1 MIEDNMEVLLDY
13 LKKSKE
19 YMLFLYLISEELSL
33 ALKLVGLKKS
43 GDLRESISYNDFKG
57 NTYEKLKKYFKNN
70 RGYIREYPIF
80 LKLKYMSLFN
90 EQFLLKKIEKLLKV
104 EFLIK
109 NGGIEENI
117 GIEKFIIDFKRG

>member
-1 MIEDNMEVLLDY
+1 
-13 LKKSKE
+13 
-19 YMLFLYLISEELSL
+19 MLFLYLISEELNM

-43 GDLRESISYNDFKG
+43 GDLRENISYNDFKG
-57 NTYEKLKKYFKNN
+57 NTYEKLKKYFKNS

-90 EQFLLKKIEKLLKV
+90 EEFLLKKIEKLLMI

-109 NGGIEENI
+109 NGGIEESI
-117 GIEKFIIDFKRG
+117 GIEKFIIEFKRG